1 MAVCRRQSCRGGK
14 GIDVG
19 VFLFQLRQHGGQ
31 TRCHKVGHAAAPAV
45 PAHPELQGAQRLTLC
60 RRLNVSAYFFNQL
73 PRRRHKAGVGAAR
86 PCMKVAGPLSSIAG
100 AAQERPDDS
109 HLSAAA
115 HQRFAGD
122 GTGHGVRG
130 VVQAVGIV
138 EQLHLG
144 KAQLCKGVPDMVGAA
159 DLAFHPIALVALPRT
174 VGGCRHAQGGQRQ
187 LVVVLCGRVVEQAVA
202 VIVVVPQVGAV
213 AVAAVPQGIVVVWH
227 SPADQRR
234 SRPSLRQRRSGCKCS
249 RRKGHRKTLAKIPS
263 FHGFILSHPPLR
275 PVHRRLFYSIILFAA
290 GCNFYLRQ
298 STKTGKLRRTSRLTD
313 TKISFIT
320 AKDPARGSTP
330 RYGGTSAPRREPWR
344 PGAARPD
351 PPRGTPPARWGT
363 P

>member
-1 MAVCRRQSCRGGK
+1 
-14 GIDVG
+14 
-19 VFLFQLRQHGGQ
+19 
-31 TRCHKVGHAAAPAV
+31 
-45 PAHPELQGAQRLTLC
+45 
-60 RRLNVSAYFFNQL
+60 
-73 PRRRHKAGVGAAR
+73 
-86 PCMKVAGPLSSIAG
+86 
-100 AAQERPDDS
+100 
-109 HLSAAA
+109 
-115 HQRFAGD
+115 
-122 GTGHGVRG
+122 
-130 VVQAVGIV
+130 
-138 EQLHLG
+138 
-144 KAQLCKGVPDMVGAA
+144 MVGAA
-159 DLAFHPIALVALPRT
+159 DLAFHPIAPVALPRT

-187 LVVVLCGRVVEQAVA
+187 LVVVLRGRVVEQAVA

-234 SRPSLRQRRSGCKCS
+234 SRPGLRQRRSGSKCS

-263 FHGFILSHPPLR
+263 LHGFILSHPPLR

-313 TKISFIT
+313 TRISFIT

-330 RYGGTSAPRREPWR
+330 RYGGTSAPRLEPWR
-344 PGAARPD
+344 PDAARPD